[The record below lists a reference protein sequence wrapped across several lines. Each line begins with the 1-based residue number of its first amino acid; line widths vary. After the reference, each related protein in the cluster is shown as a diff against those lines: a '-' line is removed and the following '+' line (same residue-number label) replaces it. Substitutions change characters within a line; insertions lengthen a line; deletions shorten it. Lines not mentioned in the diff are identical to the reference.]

1 LKHAAPADRKSTAS
15 GEAGAGR
22 RSDIDDRWRDD
33 GGYGSGGRDRG
44 TDVSIFEAAGRA
56 NVLVFPDLT
65 SANTCYKLLSWIGGA
80 EKIGP
85 ILMGMSKPVHV
96 PQRGCEVKEIVN
108 LAAIAVVDAQETEV
122 ALDAEL
128 KAAKTAKNAGHADAA
143 GAMVQHSESRAWKA
157 QLGEAT
163 EGRGKNRSVAQLEGN
178 VIE

>member
-1 LKHAAPADRKSTAS
+1 VKLVQDADPTLMIDGEMMADTAVV
-15 GEAGAGR
+15 AGIVER
-22 RSDIDDRWRDD
+22 TYPFSKLR
-33 GGYGSGGRDRG
+33 GG
-44 TDVSIFEAAGRA
+44 A

-65 SANTCYKLLSWIGGA
+65 SANTCYKPLSWIGGA
-80 EKIGP
+80 EKIGA

-143 GAMVQHSESRAWKA
+143 GATVQHSESRAWKA

-163 EGRGKNRSVAQLEGN
+163 EGRGKRSVAQ
-178 VIE
+178 

>member
-1 LKHAAPADRKSTAS
+1 VLQATVVDWRSGKDRADPDGNVETGACAAT
-15 GEAGAGR
+15 
-22 RSDIDDRWRDD
+22 WR
-33 GGYGSGGRDRG
+33 
-44 TDVSIFEAAGRA
+44 
-56 NVLVFPDLT
+56 
-65 SANTCYKLLSWIGGA
+65 
-80 EKIGP
+80 
-85 ILMGMSKPVHV
+85 
-96 PQRGCEVKEIVN
+96 CEVKEIVN